1 MALPQGRDM
10 QSALQPAVQIA
21 GKQLQP
27 RHGGK
32 RQLQADVC
40 NGARIR
46 QEQQKQSEAQGR
58 RPVVL
63 PPEQRREQQHSVHDH
78 GARDRGPKAQHGSK
92 EDHHRNADARRQ
104 PPAPQTQQA
113 HHAEQQRHMHAGD
126 RHDVGDARIGH
137 GRLQSIGQAGRVAR
151 HQSDG
156 KRRSIGRK
164 AIRDRALHGQQG
176 PLRRIAQRHLLRML
190 PFSLAAGKA
199 EQENV
204 IGSQIQGI
212 PCLRH
217 IRRDAHAVAERGIL
231 RRIAEI
237 ELHAVPLQQGNA
249 AVAVL
254 CPFRQAAD
262 LGLDGL
268 PLAAEGADGHEPPG
282 IRPAPEKPGRKAEGD
297 RAHAPDRIAVQK
309 QKCRGKGREAQTG
322 QPAPH
327 SRERIGAQRGCRRK
341 RRGEHRE
348 NAHGPPSLPPK
359 KPGRA
364 IARPR

>member
-1 MALPQGRDM
+1 
-10 QSALQPAVQIA
+10 
-21 GKQLQP
+21 
-27 RHGGK
+27 
-32 RQLQADVC
+32 
-40 NGARIR
+40 
-46 QEQQKQSEAQGR
+46 
-58 RPVVL
+58 
-63 PPEQRREQQHSVHDH
+63 
-78 GARDRGPKAQHGSK
+78 
-92 EDHHRNADARRQ
+92 
-104 PPAPQTQQA
+104 
-113 HHAEQQRHMHAGD
+113 MHAGD
-126 RHDVGDARIGH
+126 RHDVGDARVGH
-137 GRLQSIGQAGRVAR
+137 GRLQGIGQAGRVAR
-151 HQSDG
+151 HQCDG

-176 PLRRIAQRHLLRML
+176 PLRSIAQRHLLRML
-190 PFSLAAGKA
+190 PLGLAAGKA

-237 ELHAVPLQQGNA
+237 ELHTVPLQQGNA

-282 IRPAPEKPGRKAEGD
+282 IRPAPEKPGRKAESD

-309 QKCRGKGREAQTG
+309 QKRRGKGREAQTG
-322 QPAPH
+322 QPAPR

>member
-1 MALPQGRDM
+1 
-10 QSALQPAVQIA
+10 
-21 GKQLQP
+21 
-27 RHGGK
+27 
-32 RQLQADVC
+32 
-40 NGARIR
+40 
-46 QEQQKQSEAQGR
+46 
-58 RPVVL
+58 
-63 PPEQRREQQHSVHDH
+63 
-78 GARDRGPKAQHGSK
+78 
-92 EDHHRNADARRQ
+92 
-104 PPAPQTQQA
+104 
-113 HHAEQQRHMHAGD
+113 MHAGD

-137 GRLQSIGQAGRVAR
+137 GRLQGIGQAGRVAR
-151 HQSDG
+151 HQCDG

-176 PLRRIAQRHLLRML
+176 PLRSIAQRHLLRML
-190 PFSLAAGKA
+190 PFGLAAGKA
-199 EQENV
+199 KQESV

-297 RAHAPDRIAVQK
+297 RAHAPDRVAVQE
-309 QKCRGKGREAQTG
+309 QEHGSKGREAQTG
-322 QPAPH
+322 QPAPR

-364 IARPR
+364 IARPSVGDQIRFYS